1 MNSKLLIPFS
11 SPYLGGLKNSIA
23 MTAMTR
29 GFADA
34 NHCCTDEIAAY
45 YTRRA
50 EDGVALIL
58 TEGIIVDPGGDGYC
72 NVPHLYT
79 DKHAESWM
87 RTVKQ
92 VQAAGSKIFAQL
104 WHCGRISHSDFTGG
118 LVPVSSNDK
127 QAAGIN
133 RQNDKPF
140 AVPRALDTEEM
151 LDICQMYVNSAD
163 KAFQA
168 GFDGVE
174 IHMGH
179 GYLIDQ
185 FLDARIN
192 ERTDIYGGSVE
203 NRCRLA
209 VELIDIL
216 IRRYG
221 PNKVMVRISPSR
233 EMGGLYEWPDLDEML
248 CYLIPKIDELGL
260 RLLDVS
266 CANADYFQTSG
277 KVIRTIRSIW
287 PHFLMGGASLSIEEA
302 NQELEEGWIDMITW
316 GRYILANPDF
326 VTRAKI
332 GQEWNSMTN
341 EMREV
346 LF

>member
-1 MNSKLLIPFS
+1 MS
-11 SPYLGGLKNSIA
+11 
-23 MTAMTR
+23 AMTR
-29 GFADA
+29 GFADPK
-34 NHCCTDEIAAY
+34 HCCTDEIAAY

-58 TEGIIVDPGGDGYC
+58 TEGIIIDPSGDGYC

-79 DKHAESWM
+79 DQQAESWQ
-87 RTVKQ
+87 RVVRQ

-104 WHCGRISHSDFTGG
+104 WHCGRISHPDFTGG
-118 LVPVSSNDK
+118 LAPVSSTD
-127 QAAGIN
+127 QPAAGMN

-140 AVPRALDTEEM
+140 GVPRPLRVDEM
-151 LDICQMYVNSAD
+151 LDLYQMYVNSAD

-185 FLDARIN
+185 FFDARIN

-216 IRRYG
+216 MRRYG
-221 PNKVMVRISPSR
+221 PNKVMIRISPSR
-233 EMGGLYEWPDLDEML
+233 EMDGLYEWPDLDEML
-248 CYLIPKIDELGL
+248 DYFIRKIDTLGL

-277 KVIRTIRSIW
+277 KVIRSIRPMW
-287 PHFLMGGASLSIEEA
+287 PHFLMGGASLNLDQA
-302 NQELEEGWIDMITW
+302 NQELEAGWIDMVTW

-326 VTRAKI
+326 VTRARA
-332 GQEWNSMTN
+332 GQEWLGMTN
-341 EMREV
+341 EMRAV
-346 LF
+346 LL